1 MEWRMQNGECTACNF
16 NCSQTHATTSS
27 FNLPQPDSLLPLKNH
42 PQVAAPQRT
51 AEITIYIYVPHFY
64 DGIFHIFLKF
74 NAHLVKLP
82 PRNYVH
88 LNGKQFARQ

>member
-1 MEWRMQNGECTACNF
+1 
-16 NCSQTHATTSS
+16 
-27 FNLPQPDSLLPLKNH
+27 LQPNASNNKFIQLGSH

-64 DGIFHIFLKF
+64 DGILLKF

-88 LNGKQFARQ
+88 LNGKQFAWQ